1 MKIKVIGNEKFV
13 LTVLLSVML
22 SSTMVGTQFFTVA
35 KAARIWTVDDEPADP
50 MAILAIDPFLS
61 TADLGETFTVNLTV
75 SNIFIDASCNGLY
88 SWKVHLVFDPAVLQ
102 VVNASEGP
110 FLKTAGVTYWGLPY
124 LNNTRGLILAGATM
138 FPPLPPSGATGN
150 GTLAS
155 FIFLVKAE
163 RACLLHINYQLTA
176 LLTVRYYNGYPSG
189 SIAIDYKT
197 VDGYFYNIILPA
209 HNVDTGLDYI
219 GVQHAID
226 AHETLDGHTIL
237 VDAGMYYDNVHV
249 YKSLNIIGAGSAG
262 STFTRIVAN
271 DPRRGVFVVTSNFV
285 NISRFDI
292 TGASVSGITL
302 WNVSY
307 CCISDIAVTSRFG
320 VSLEYSS
327 SNHVVNV
334 TAYSSTEGFHLYH
347 TSNNLIEHSHIA
359 NNTYGINLLTASNN
373 VIAGNNITNNKD
385 GISLTYSSNNN
396 GVYGNNITNS
406 RLGGIELHKS
416 SNNTFRS
423 NIVAGSERNFIVW
436 GWTYSHLIN
445 DIDSSNT
452 VDGKP
457 IYYWINK
464 QDLVVPPDAGYVAL
478 VNCTHIEV
486 KNVDLANNL
495 QGAFFAYTT
504 NSTITKSK
512 IKNNFYGIQLL
523 FSSNNIIDGNNV
535 TNNHY
540 GIFLQY
546 SSNNSI
552 HENNVTSNWYGI
564 ALSKSSNNSIWNN
577 NFINNTHQ
585 VEFHFESTNLWDN
598 GYPSGGNYWSDYI
611 DIDVHSGPY
620 QNETGSDGVWDHH
633 YTITYKSADRYPLV
647 EPWAP
652 IKAAV
657 KVHPDL
663 LISNSKGKWITA
675 HIELLEGHDMA
686 DIDVSTI
693 LLNDEIPAESSRNS
707 RKTLIVKFDRS
718 KVVASIPQANEVELT
733 ITGSLID
740 GTVFEGSDTIRV
752 R

>member
-1 MKIKVIGNEKFV
+1 MKIEVIGNEKKFV
-13 LTVLLSVML
+13 LIVLLSVLL
-22 SSTMVGTQFFTVA
+22 SSTMVGAQFFTVA

-75 SNIFIDASCNGLY
+75 SNIFIDTPCNGLY
-88 SWKVHLVFDPAVLQ
+88 GWTVHLVFDPAVLQ

-110 FLKTAGVTYWGLPY
+110 FLKTAGVTFWGLPY
-124 LNNTRGLILAGATM
+124 LNNTRGFILAGGTF

-163 RACLLHINYQLTA
+163 RACLLHINYQLTG
-176 LLTVRYYNGYPSG
+176 LSTVLYYNGYPG
-189 SIAIDYKT
+189 GRVPIDYTT

-219 GVQHAID
+219 GIQDAID

-249 YKSLNIIGAGSAG
+249 YKSLNIIGAESA
-262 STFTRIVAN
+262 FTRIVAN

-285 NISRFDI
+285 NISGFDI
-292 TGASVSGITL
+292 TGASDIGGITL
-302 WNVSY
+302 WNANY
-307 CCISDIAVTSRFG
+307 CGISDIVVTSRFG

-334 TAYSSTEGFHLYH
+334 TAYSSEEGFHLYH
-347 TSNNLIEHSHIA
+347 TNNNLIEHSHIA
-359 NNTYGINLLTASNN
+359 NNTYGINLIDASNN
-373 VIAGNNITNNKD
+373 VIAGNNITNNGQ
-385 GISLTYSSNNN
+385 GIFLAYSSNNN
-396 GVYGNNITNS
+396 SVYGNNITNN
-406 RLGGIELHKS
+406 RPRGIELYKS

-423 NIVAGSERNFIVW
+423 NIVAGSEKNFIVW
-436 GWTYSHLIN
+436 SWSYSDLIN
-445 DIDSSNT
+445 DVDSSNT

-457 IYYWINK
+457 ICYWINK
-464 QDLVVPPDAGYVAL
+464 RDLVVPPDAGYVAL
-478 VNCTHIEV
+478 VNCTRIKV

-512 IKNNFYGIQLL
+512 IKNNFFGIVLL

-535 TNNHY
+535 TNNDY
-540 GIFLQY
+540 GIFLRY

-564 ALSKSSNNSIWNN
+564 APSRSSNNSIWHN
-577 NFINNTHQ
+577 NFIDNARQ
-585 VEFHFESTNLWDN
+585 VEFHYESTNLWDN

-633 YTITYKSADRYPLV
+633 YTISYKTADRYPLV

-657 KVHPDL
+657 KIQPDS
-663 LISNSKGKWITA
+663 LISNSKGKWIIA
-675 HIELLEGHDMA
+675 HIELPEDHDMA
-686 DIDVSTI
+686 DIDASTI
-693 LLNDEIPAESSRNS
+693 LLNDQFPAESSRNS
-707 RKTLIVKFDRS
+707 RKTLIVKFDWS
-718 KVVASIPQANEVELT
+718 KVVASIPQAGEVEIT